1 MARDCIV
8 LAHTDDE
15 NKKQILLKCIE
26 NLKAKNFRVIVCDH
40 FFVKEAFEIADVF
53 VYNQDN
59 PILTPK
65 DYEKFNLN
73 HTTQTKF
80 EKYLVFN
87 PVNSFAAY
95 SIIEL
100 IKSGYKY
107 IKQDRALILNYDWHL
122 TGDIDNYFKVDK
134 DAVFFRYASDT
145 SVYTAMFIM
154 TKKLLK
160 KLDQIKSIYDYAK
173 NLVYL
178 EWWFYDF
185 YKTDN
190 IEIFPDIHLQQFNAN
205 LYYRTD
211 EKQIDFNIYKID
223 DNTVL
228 VKDGD
233 DFKEYTL
240 HKNYEWIIGD
250 KKLAVNLS
258 DDHFKNHIAYRI

>member
-1 MARDCIV
+1 MVRDCIV

-40 FFVKEAFEIADVF
+40 FYIKEAFELADVF
-53 VYNQDN
+53 IYNQEN

-65 DYEKFNLN
+65 DYEKYNLN

-87 PVNSFAAY
+87 PVNTFAAY

-100 IKSGYKY
+100 IKSAIKY
-107 IKQDRALILNYDWHL
+107 VGDKAMVLNYDWHL
-122 TGDIDNYFKVDK
+122 TGDVDHYFDVDK
-134 DAVFFRYASDT
+134 DAVFFKYADEK

-154 TKKLLK
+154 TKNLLRKLE
-160 KLDQIKSIYDYAK
+160 QIKSIDDYAK

-190 IEIFPDIHLQQFNAN
+190 IEIFPDVHLAEFNAN

-223 DNTVL
+223 DTTVL

-233 DFKEYTL
+233 EFKEYAL
-240 HKNYEWIIGD
+240 HNNYKWWIGD
-250 KKLAVNLS
+250 KRLVINLS
-258 DDHFKNHIAYRI
+258 KDHFKNHIAYRI

>member
-1 MARDCIV
+1 M
-8 LAHTDDE
+8 
-15 NKKQILLKCIE
+15 
-26 NLKAKNFRVIVCDH
+26 
-40 FFVKEAFEIADVF
+40 
-53 VYNQDN
+53 
-59 PILTPK
+59 
-65 DYEKFNLN
+65 
-73 HTTQTKF
+73 
-80 EKYLVFN
+80 VFN

-190 IEIFPDIHLQQFNAN
+190 IEIFSRYSFATI
-205 LYYRTD
+205 
-211 EKQIDFNIYKID
+211 
-223 DNTVL
+223 
-228 VKDGD
+228 
-233 DFKEYTL
+233 
-240 HKNYEWIIGD
+240 
-250 KKLAVNLS
+250 
-258 DDHFKNHIAYRI
+258 